1 MFYLLC
7 PDLNITWNG
16 TPTGYISIAI
26 HQRRPARDEAEFI
39 LRLGIP
45 LAVTVGALMGIL
57 IARRFRRKKVMENSV
72 IGYKVPVDK
81 SGCRMV
87 GPAELDDTAR
97 KLEPVEMPT
106 DNHCLRG

>member
-1 MFYLLC
+1 M
-7 PDLNITWNG
+7 
-16 TPTGYISIAI
+16 
-26 HQRRPARDEAEFI
+26 
-39 LRLGIP
+39 
-45 LAVTVGALMGIL
+45 AVTVGALAGIL

-87 GPAELDDTAR
+87 GPAELDNTAR

>member
-1 MFYLLC
+1 
-7 PDLNITWNG
+7 
-16 TPTGYISIAI
+16 
-26 HQRRPARDEAEFI
+26 
-39 LRLGIP
+39 
-45 LAVTVGALMGIL
+45 
-57 IARRFRRKKVMENSV
+57 MENSV